1 MYQNIT
7 SYFSDIISSNDIT
20 TTTIILR
27 LSLSF
32 VIGVLVGIERETRRQ
47 PAGLRTHILIAIG
60 STILMMLSIFVPQTF
75 PNFQNGD
82 PSRIA
87 AQVVSGIG
95 FLGAGAIIKYG
106 TNIRGLTT
114 AASIWVIAALGLT
127 VGAGMYLGAIIGTA
141 ILLTALV
148 LLNHTEK
155 RHFTKHFYKIL
166 DVYTLDNNV
175 SIQDLLPIL
184 QAHNVKVHNT
194 DIEHFYTEDKTN
206 FSLTIQFKSTID
218 MNSMITKL
226 SNIKSVQK
234 ISLRQI
240 V

>member
-1 MYQNIT
+1 MFQ
-7 SYFSDIISSNDIT
+7 DIITYLSNIINNNDIN

-32 VIGVLVGIERETRRQ
+32 VIGVLVGIEREIRRQ
-47 PAGLRTHILIAIG
+47 PAGLRTHILIVIG
-60 STILMMLSIFVPQTF
+60 STVLMMLSIFVPQTF
-75 PNFQNGD
+75 PDFQNGD

-155 RHFTKHFYKIL
+155 KHFTKQFYKIL
-166 DVYTLDNNV
+166 DIYTLDNNV
-175 SIQDLLPIL
+175 SIHDLLPIL
-184 QAHNVKVHNT
+184 QTHNVIVHNT
-194 DIEHFYTEDKTN
+194 DIEHFYTENKTN
-206 FSLTIQFKSTID
+206 FSLTIQFKSNID
-218 MNSMITKL
+218 VNSMITQL
-226 SNIKSVQK
+226 SNLQSIQK
-234 ISLRQI
+234 ISIRQI

>member
-7 SYFSDIISSNDIT
+7 SYFSEIISNNDIT
-20 TTTIILR
+20 TPTIILR

-194 DIEHFYTEDKTN
+194 DIEHFYTENKTN

>member
-1 MYQNIT
+1 MFQNIIH
-7 SYFSDIISSNDIT
+7 YLSDIIHSNDIT
-20 TTTIILR
+20 TTTILFR
-27 LSLSF
+27 LFLSF
-32 VIGVLVGIERETRRQ
+32 IIGILVGIERETRRQ

-75 PNFQNGD
+75 PDFQNGD

-114 AASIWVIAALGLT
+114 AASIWVIAALGLA

-141 ILLTALV
+141 ILLMALI

-166 DVYTLDNNV
+166 DIYTLDNTV
-175 SIQDLLPIL
+175 SIHDLLPIL
-184 QAHNVKVHNT
+184 KAHNVIIHNT
-194 DIEHFYTEDKTN
+194 DIEHSYSEDKTN

-218 MNSMITKL
+218 INSMITKL
-226 SNIKSVQK
+226 SNLKAVQK
-234 ISLRQI
+234 ISIRQI